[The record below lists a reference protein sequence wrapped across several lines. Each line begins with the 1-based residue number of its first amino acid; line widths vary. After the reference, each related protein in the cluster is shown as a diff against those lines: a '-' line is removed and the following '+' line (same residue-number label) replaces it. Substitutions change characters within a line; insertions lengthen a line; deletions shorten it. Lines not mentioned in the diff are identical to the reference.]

1 MSMQIIKRTK
11 KIDKTEHSIYH
22 SSQATCRGGEKMII
36 RNFTS
41 RRQKAIQALKG
52 KSKDFKT
59 FTTFAIIS
67 PDNPDGIKASKAENE
82 AARVKMEKMLQ
93 RDGLQYFKGVGHYND
108 VERSYIIFYI
118 SLDEAVQ
125 YAADFKQESFIF
137 AHVEG
142 EPTEDYFPVTFEYW
156 ENISDNNEHEYELK
170 DKIQGYDMV
179 AEDKGND
186 NVSYYTM
193 FGKKFKFNIPFPMF
207 ASVSADHKDKLSRQS
222 DVYAKNF
229 AKYVEKACSDGRTW
243 MSRKAARAAIYFGD
257 NPLKTNHAHDAR
269 LDALLGK

>member
-1 MSMQIIKRTK
+1 MSMTIIKRAK
-11 KIDKTEHSIYH
+11 KIDKTSGGDY
-22 SSQATCRGGEKMII
+22 SSSKATCLGGDTMI
-36 RNFTS
+36 RRDFTS

-52 KSKDFKT
+52 KGKGLKT

-82 AARVKMEKMLQ
+82 AARARMEKMLQ

-156 ENISDNNEHEYELK
+156 ENIADNNEHEYELK
-170 DKIQGYDMV
+170 DKIQGYDMI
-179 AEDKGND
+179 AEDQGSD
-186 NVSYYTM
+186 NISYYTM

-207 ASVSADHKDKLSRQS
+207 ASVSAEHKEKLSRLS
-222 DVYAKNF
+222 ETYARNF
-229 AKYVEKACSDGRTW
+229 AKYVEKSCSDGRTW
-243 MSRKAARAAIYFGD
+243 LSRKAARSAIYFGD
-257 NPLKTNHAHDAR
+257 NPLRTNHARDAK